1 MNRDDLRLDIKFMM
15 ANNLI
20 EIINL
25 RDEKNICSRELSL
38 SIDYETYDK
47 LIEKLNN
54 KGFSMEEMEGLLK
67 SLKNDSEYLN
77 YTYNMI

>member
-1 MNRDDLRLDIKFMM
+1 MSRDDLRLDIKFMM

-25 RDEKNICSRELSL
+25 RDEKNICSKELSL
-38 SIDYETYDK
+38 LIDYETYDK

-54 KGFSMEEMEGLLK
+54 KGFSIEEMERLL
-67 SLKNDSEYLN
+67 EYLRN
-77 YTYNMI
+77 DFEYLHYTYKAV

>member
-20 EIINL
+20 EIIAL

-38 SIDYETYDK
+38 TVDYEIYDK
-47 LIEKLNN
+47 LIEKLND
-54 KGFSMEEMEGLLK
+54 KGFSMKEMERLLE
-67 SLKNDSEYLN
+67 SLRNDFEYLD
-77 YTYNMI
+77 YTYKAI

>member
-1 MNRDDLRLDIKFMM
+1 MSRDDLRLDIKFMM

-38 SIDYETYDK
+38 LVDYETYDK
-47 LIEKLNN
+47 LIEKLND
-54 KGFSMEEMEGLLK
+54 KGLSIEEMERLL
-67 SLKNDSEYLN
+67 EYLRN
-77 YTYNMI
+77 DFEYLDYTYKAI

>member
-38 SIDYETYDK
+38 SVDYELYDK
-47 LIEKLNN
+47 IIEKLND
-54 KGFSMEEMEGLLK
+54 KGFSIEEMERLL
-67 SLKNDSEYLN
+67 EYLRN
-77 YTYNMI
+77 DFEYLDNTYKAI

>member
-20 EIINL
+20 EIIAL

-38 SIDYETYDK
+38 TVDYEIYDK
-47 LIEKLNN
+47 LIKDLND
-54 KGFSMEEMEGLLK
+54 KIFSIEEMERLLK
-67 SLKNDSEYLN
+67 GLENDFEYLD
-77 YTYNMI
+77 YTYRAI

>member
-1 MNRDDLRLDIKFMM
+1 MSRDDLRLDIKFMM

-38 SIDYETYDK
+38 TVDYEIYDK
-47 LIEKLNN
+47 IIEKLND
-54 KGFSMEEMEGLLK
+54 KGFSMEEMERLLE
-67 SLKNDSEYLN
+67 SLRNDFEYLD
-77 YTYNMI
+77 YTYKAI

>member
-1 MNRDDLRLDIKFMM
+1 MSRDDLRLDIKFMM

-38 SIDYETYDK
+38 AIDYEIYDK
-47 LIEKLNN
+47 LIEKLND
-54 KGFSMEEMEGLLK
+54 KGFSIEEMERLLEY
-67 SLKNDSEYLN
+67 LRNDSKYLD
-77 YTYNMI
+77 YTYKAV

>member
-1 MNRDDLRLDIKFMM
+1 MSRDNLRLDIKFMM
-15 ANNLI
+15 SNNLI

-38 SIDYETYDK
+38 SIDYEIYDK

-54 KGFSMEEMEGLLK
+54 KGFSIEEMERLLGY
-67 SLKNDSEYLN
+67 LRNDFEYLD
-77 YTYNMI
+77 YTYKAI

>member
-20 EIINL
+20 EIIAL
-25 RDEKNICSRELSL
+25 RDEKNICSRELTL
-38 SIDYETYDK
+38 AVDYEIYDK
-47 LIEKLNN
+47 LIEKLND
-54 KGFSMEEMEGLLK
+54 KGFSIEEMEGLLE
-67 SLKNDSEYLN
+67 SLRNDSKYLN

>member
-38 SIDYETYDK
+38 SVDYELYDK
-47 LIEKLNN
+47 IIEKLNN
-54 KGFSMEEMEGLLK
+54 KGFSIEEMERLLGY
-67 SLKNDSEYLN
+67 LRNDFEYLDS
-77 YTYNMI
+77 TYKAI

>member
-1 MNRDDLRLDIKFMM
+1 MSRDDLRLDIKFMM

-20 EIINL
+20 EIIAL

-38 SIDYETYDK
+38 AVDYETYDK
-47 LIEKLNN
+47 LIEKLND
-54 KGFSMEEMEGLLK
+54 KGFSIEEMERLLE
-67 SLKNDSEYLN
+67 SLRNDSKYLN

>member
-1 MNRDDLRLDIKFMM
+1 MDDLRLDIKFMM

-38 SIDYETYDK
+38 TIDYEIYDK
-47 LIEKLNN
+47 LIEKLHN
-54 KGFSMEEMEGLLK
+54 KGFSVEEMERLL
-67 SLKNDSEYLN
+67 EYLRN
-77 YTYNMI
+77 DFEYLDYTYRAI

>member
-38 SIDYETYDK
+38 LIDYEIYDK
-47 LIEKLNN
+47 IIEKLND
-54 KGFSMEEMEGLLK
+54 KGFSIEEMERLLGY
-67 SLKNDSEYLN
+67 LRNDFEYLDS
-77 YTYNMI
+77 TYNMI

>member
-20 EIINL
+20 EIIAL

-38 SIDYETYDK
+38 TVDYETYDK
-47 LIEKLNN
+47 LIEKLND
-54 KGFSMEEMEGLLK
+54 KGFSIEELERLL
-67 SLKNDSEYLN
+67 EYLRN
-77 YTYNMI
+77 DFEYLDYTYRAI

>member
-1 MNRDDLRLDIKFMM
+1 MSMDDLRLDIKFMM

-38 SIDYETYDK
+38 LVDYEIYDK
-47 LIEKLNN
+47 IIEKLNN
-54 KGFSMEEMEGLLK
+54 KGFSIEEMERLLRY
-67 SLKNDSEYLN
+67 LRNDFEYLD
-77 YTYNMI
+77 YTYKAI

>member
-38 SIDYETYDK
+38 LVDYETYDK
-47 LIEKLNN
+47 LIEKLND
-54 KGFSMEEMEGLLK
+54 KGLSIEEMERLLE
-67 SLKNDSEYLN
+67 SLKNDFEYLD
-77 YTYNMI
+77 YTYKAI

>member
-1 MNRDDLRLDIKFMM
+1 MGRDDLRLDIKFMM

-38 SIDYETYDK
+38 SVDYELYDK
-47 LIEKLNN
+47 IIEKLNN
-54 KGFSMEEMEGLLK
+54 KGFSIEEMEKLLGY
-67 SLKNDSEYLN
+67 LRNDFEYLDN
-77 YTYNMI
+77 TYKAI

>member
-1 MNRDDLRLDIKFMM
+1 MDDLRLDIKFMM

-38 SIDYETYDK
+38 LVDYEIYDK
-47 LIEKLNN
+47 IIEKLND
-54 KGFSMEEMEGLLK
+54 KGFSIEEMERLLEY
-67 SLKNDSEYLN
+67 LKNDFEYLD
-77 YTYNMI
+77 YTYKAI

>member
-20 EIINL
+20 EIIAL

-38 SIDYETYDK
+38 LIDYEIYDK
-47 LIEKLNN
+47 LIEKLND
-54 KGFSMEEMEGLLK
+54 KGFSIEEMERLLEY
-67 SLKNDSEYLN
+67 LRNDSEYLD
-77 YTYNMI
+77 YTYKAI